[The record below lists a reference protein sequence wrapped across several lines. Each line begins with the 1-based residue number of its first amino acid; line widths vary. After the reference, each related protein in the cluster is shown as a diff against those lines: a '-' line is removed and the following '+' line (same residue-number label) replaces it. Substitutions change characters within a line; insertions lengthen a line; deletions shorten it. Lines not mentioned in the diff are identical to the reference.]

1 MLQNAQIKVSEE
13 DKITQI
19 HTVDELLSENRKLQA
34 RVSELE
40 KFFICP
46 RLAFKWNVIADEYDV
61 VTIQIRLPLP
71 TKTIQAEM
79 KMNRLDFENL
89 STPQR
94 EEMEDTLALEI
105 AKSHYNLKSN

>member
-1 MLQNAQIKVSEE
+1 LQNDPIKVSV
-13 DKITQI
+13 KNKMA
-19 HTVDELLSENRKLQA
+19 HTKTIDDLISENKNLQA

-46 RLAFKWNVIADEYDV
+46 RLAFKWNVIADECDDL
-61 VTIQIRLPLP
+61 TIQIRLPLP

-94 EEMEDTLALEI
+94 EEMEDMLALEI
-105 AKSHYNLKSN
+105 AKSHYNLK

>member
-1 MLQNAQIKVSEE
+1 MLQNVPIKVSV
-13 DKITQI
+13 KNKMA
-19 HTVDELLSENRKLQA
+19 HTKTIDDLISENKNLQA

-46 RLAFKWNVIADEYDV
+46 RLAFKWNVIADECDDL
-61 VTIQIRLPLP
+61 TIQIRLPLP

-79 KMNRLDFENL
+79 KMHRLDFENL

-94 EEMEDTLALEI
+94 EEMEDKLALEI
-105 AKSHYNLKSN
+105 AKSHYNLK